1 MPVLVALPS
10 ANLPFVVTVVLVLA
24 DFIVKVVALGFIPEN
39 RRPSSATA
47 WLLAVFLIPFVGIL
61 AFLLIGS
68 PYVDRG
74 RRRIQAEVDEHVR
87 HRLADMDIA
96 PVPEDLPGWLSSA
109 VTLNQHHGTFPYRPG
124 NDVTFYDDY
133 GASISAMTAE
143 VARAEHYVHVEFY
156 IMGIDDVTEPFFAAC
171 KEAVARGVT
180 VRVLFDHLGSR
191 AVDGYKDMLAHFDA
205 AGFIWHAMLPIQP
218 LKGRW
223 QRPDL
228 RNHRKILVVDGRVA
242 VIGSQN
248 LIEPGYKSPKNHR
261 EGRTYRELTA
271 RIEGPVVTTLNAVFA
286 TDWFVETHESL
297 ESEPYPFVDRGG
309 DDDGV
314 RASCQVVPSGPGF
327 PNENNLRLFN
337 TLIYGARCRVSI
349 TSPYFVP
356 DESLLY
362 AITTAAQRG
371 VDVELF
377 VSEQGDQ
384 FMVWHAQKS
393 YYDALLRAGVR
404 IYLYPGPYI
413 LHSKFFSVDDD
424 AAVLGSSNMDMR
436 SFGLNFE
443 ISVMGFGGNFVRDVQ
458 AVEDTYRAMS
468 RELTLDEWS
477 RRPLRARY
485 VDNVMRLTSA
495 LQ

>member
-1 MPVLVALPS
+1 
-10 ANLPFVVTVVLVLA
+10 
-24 DFIVKVVALGFIPEN
+24 
-39 RRPSSATA
+39 
-47 WLLAVFLIPFVGIL
+47 
-61 AFLLIGS
+61 
-68 PYVDRG
+68 
-74 RRRIQAEVDEHVR
+74 
-87 HRLADMDIA
+87 
-96 PVPEDLPGWLSSA
+96 
-109 VTLNQHHGTFPYRPG
+109 
-124 NDVTFYDDY
+124 
-133 GASISAMTAE
+133 
-143 VARAEHYVHVEFY
+143 
-156 IMGIDDVTEPFFAAC
+156 
-171 KEAVARGVT
+171 VT

-191 AVDGYKDMLAHFDA
+191 AVDGYKDMLTSFEA
-205 AGFIWHAMLPIQP
+205 AGFLWHSMLPVQP
-218 LKGRW
+218 FKGRW

-248 LIEPGYKSPKNHR
+248 LIEPGYKSPKNHK

-271 RIEGPVVTTLNAVFA
+271 RIEGPVVTTIHAVFA
-286 TDWFVETHESL
+286 TDWYVETHETL
-297 ESEPYPFVDRGG
+297 EIEPFEFVRDHGEGG
-309 DDDGV
+309 
-314 RASCQVVPSGPGF
+314 ASCQVVPSGPGF

-337 TLIYGARCRVSI
+337 TMIYGARRRVSI

-377 VSEQGDQ
+377 VSEVGDQ

-393 YYDALLRAGVR
+393 YYQALLEAGVR
-404 IYLYPGPYI
+404 IRLYPGPYI

-443 ISVMGFGGNFVRDVQ
+443 VCVMGFGGTFVRDVR
-458 AVEDTYRAMS
+458 AVEDKYRELA
-468 RELTLDEWS
+468 RELTLDEW
-477 RRPLRARY
+477 RARPLRQRY

>member
-1 MPVLVALPS
+1 MPSLPLLS
-10 ANLPFVVTVVLVLA
+10 LLLVLA
-24 DFIVKVVALGFIPEN
+24 DFVVKVVALGFIPEN

-74 RRRIQAEVDEHVR
+74 RRRIQVEVNEHVR
-87 HRLADMDIA
+87 HRLSDMEID
-96 PVPEDLPGWLSSA
+96 PVPEELPGWLHSA
-109 VTLNQHHGTFPYRPG
+109 VQLNQHLGIFPYRPG
-124 NDVTFYDDY
+124 NDVTFFDDY
-133 GASISAMTAE
+133 GASIRAMTAE
-143 VARAEHYVHVEFY
+143 VERAEHFVNVEFY
-156 IMGIDDVTEPFFAAC
+156 IMAIDEVTEPFFAAC
-171 KEAVARGVT
+171 REAVARGVT

-191 AVDGYKDMLAHFDA
+191 AVDGYKDMLTSFEA
-205 AGFIWHAMLPIQP
+205 AGFLWHSMLPVQP
-218 LKGRW
+218 FKGRW

-248 LIEPGYKSPKNHR
+248 LIEPGYKSPKNHK

-271 RIEGPVVTTLNAVFA
+271 RIEGPVVTTIHAVFA
-286 TDWFVETHESL
+286 TDWYVETHETL
-297 ESEPYPFVDRGG
+297 EIEPFEFGRDHGEGG
-309 DDDGV
+309 
-314 RASCQVVPSGPGF
+314 ASCQVVPSGPGF

-337 TLIYGARCRVSI
+337 TMIYGARRRVSI

-377 VSEQGDQ
+377 VSEVGDQ

-393 YYDALLRAGVR
+393 YYQALLRGRCADPSVSGPVHPALEVLLGRRRCGRAG
-404 IYLYPGPYI
+404 LQQHG
-413 LHSKFFSVDDD
+413 H
-424 AAVLGSSNMDMR
+424 A
-436 SFGLNFE
+436 
-443 ISVMGFGGNFVRDVQ
+443 FVRSQLRGLCDGLRRHV
-458 AVEDTYRAMS
+458 RA
-468 RELTLDEWS
+468 
-477 RRPLRARY
+477 RRPRGRGQVSRDGARAQLSTSGARARSASA
-485 VDNVMRLTSA
+485 TSTT
-495 LQ
+495 

>member
-1 MPVLVALPS
+1 MPSLPILS
-10 ANLPFVVTVVLVLA
+10 LLLVLA
-24 DFIVKVVALGFIPEN
+24 DFVVKVVALGFIPEN

-74 RRRIQAEVDEHVR
+74 RRRIQVEVNDHVR
-87 HRLADMDIA
+87 HRLADMDID
-96 PVPEDLPGWLSSA
+96 PVPEEQPGWLHSA
-109 VTLNQHHGTFPYRPG
+109 VQLNQHLGIFPYRPG
-124 NDVTFYDDY
+124 NDVTFFDDY
-133 GASISAMTAE
+133 SASIRAMTAE
-143 VARAEHYVHVEFY
+143 VEQAQHYVNVEFY
-156 IMGIDDVTEPFFAAC
+156 IMAIDEVTEPFFAAC
-171 KEAVARGVT
+171 TDAVGRGVT

-191 AVDGYKDMLAHFDA
+191 AVDGYKDMLTSFEA
-205 AGFIWHAMLPIQP
+205 AGFLWHSMLPVQP

-248 LIEPGYKSPKNHR
+248 LIEPGYKSPKNHK

-271 RIEGPVVTTLNAVFA
+271 RIEGPVVTTIHAVFA
-286 TDWFVETHESL
+286 TDWYVETHETL
-297 ESEPYPFVDRGG
+297 EVEPWEFGRDHGEGG
-309 DDDGV
+309 
-314 RASCQVVPSGPGF
+314 ASCQVVPSGPGF

-337 TLIYGARCRVSI
+337 TMIYGARRRVSI

-377 VSEQGDQ
+377 VSEVGDQ

-393 YYDALLRAGVR
+393 YYQALLQAGVR
-404 IYLYPGPYI
+404 IRLYPGPYI

-443 ISVMGFGGNFVRDVQ
+443 VCVMGFGGTFVRDVR
-458 AVEDTYRAMS
+458 AVEDKYREMA
-468 RELTLDEWS
+468 RELTLDEW
-477 RRPLRARY
+477 RARPLRKRY

>member
-1 MPVLVALPS
+1 MSSLPTLS
-10 ANLPFVVTVVLVLA
+10 VIVSFALVLL
-24 DFIVKVVALGFIPEN
+24 DFAIKVVALGFIPEN
-39 RRPSSATA
+39 RRPSSGTA
-47 WLLAVFLIPFVGIL
+47 WLLAVFFIPFVGIL

-87 HRLADMDIA
+87 HRLAAMEIA
-96 PVPEDLPGWLSSA
+96 TVPDDLPGWLQSA
-109 VTLNQHHGTFPYRPG
+109 VQLNQNLATFPYRPG
-124 NDVTFYDDY
+124 NDVTFFDDY
-133 GASISAMTAE
+133 SASISAMSAE
-143 VARAEHYVHVEFY
+143 VDRAARYVNVEFY
-156 IMGIDDVTEPFFAAC
+156 IVAIDEETEPFWAAC
-171 KEAVARGVT
+171 RSAVSRGVT

-191 AVDGYKDMLAHFDA
+191 SVDGYQDMLTWFDA
-205 AGFIWHAMLPIQP
+205 AGFSWHSMLPVQP
-218 LKGRW
+218 FKGRW

-261 EGRTYRELTA
+261 GGRTYRELTA

-286 TDWFVETHESL
+286 TDWYVETHESL
-297 ESEPYPFVDRGG
+297 ELEPWEFARDHGDGG
-309 DDDGV
+309 
-314 RASCQVVPSGPGF
+314 ASCQVVPSGPGF

-337 TLIYGARCRVSI
+337 TLIYGARRRVTV

-377 VSEQGDQ
+377 VSEVGDQ

-393 YYDALLRAGVR
+393 YYQALLQAGVR

-443 ISVMGFGGNFVRDVQ
+443 VSVMGFGGNFVRDIRE
-458 AVEDTYRAMS
+458 VEDKYREIS
-468 RELTLDEWS
+468 RELNLEEWS
-477 RRPLRARY
+477 ARPLRKRY